1 MGRIQA
7 FLDVTR
13 DVSACH
19 GGQVR
24 EESEGD
30 VARISFEHNARH
42 EMIWSGVGGSAAGSE
57 GG

>member
-1 MGRIQA
+1 MEAVVPMGRIQA
-7 FLDVTR
+7 FLHVTSY
-13 DVSACH
+13 VCASH

-42 EMIWSGVGGSAAGSE
+42 EMI
-57 GG
+57 